1 MKNLALFFT
10 AVSFILLPD
19 FLSAQSPDLKSAA
32 NFVFFT
38 TTGAVSNTGT
48 SSVTPRIGTNNGAIT
63 GFDLLPG
70 QTESENSITAEA
82 AADLQEAYNL
92 LQLSAQTFPTH
103 AAILGNGETLL
114 PGTYLISEA
123 SSIEGNL
130 VMDAGGNSNAVF
142 IIKIGGAFSP
152 GPSSQIILTGGAL
165 ACNIYWAVEGGAIAM
180 AASSKMKGNFI
191 ANPGAVSMAASS
203 SLEGRLLSTTGAIS
217 VDGVTAAIPVCSA
230 LLPLTLTDFT
240 LQKQGN
246 AVVLLWTGQHEH
258 SFAGYELQRSQ
269 DGLIFNS
276 IGFVVSS
283 GDTGPAYYQWTDQL
297 PLPAMN
303 FYRLKMIDRDGRFTL
318 SHVLSVSQNTLPGF
332 SVFPNPVSGRQVQL
346 QVASVP
352 KGNYQM
358 LIYNEAGMRMKEFDI
373 KIGNETVNI
382 ITVPIQLRAGFYF
395 LVIHGPGG
403 SRQAMNLIMQ

>member
-1 MKNLALFFT
+1 
-10 AVSFILLPD
+10 
-19 FLSAQSPDLKSAA
+19 
-32 NFVFFT
+32 
-38 TTGAVSNTGT
+38 
-48 SSVTPRIGTNNGAIT
+48 
-63 GFDLLPG
+63 
-70 QTESENSITAEA
+70 SE
-82 AADLQEAYNL
+82 
-92 LQLSAQTFPTH
+92 QTFPTH

-114 PGTYLISEA
+114 PGTYLIAEA

-130 VMDAGGNSNAVF
+130 VMDAGGNANAIF
-142 IIKIGGAFSP
+142 IIKIEGAFSP
-152 GPSSQIILTGGAL
+152 GPSSQVILTGGAL

-230 LLPLTLTDFT
+230 LLPLILTDFT

-246 AVVLLWTGQHEH
+246 AVVLLWTGKDEH

-269 DGLIFNS
+269 DGFIFNS

-283 GDTGPAYYQWTDQL
+283 GDTGPVNYQWTDQQ
-297 PLPAMN
+297 PLPAMS
-303 FYRLKMIDRDGRFTL
+303 FYRLKMIDRDGKFTL
-318 SHVLSVSQNTLPGF
+318 SHVLFVSQNPLTGF
-332 SVFPNPVSGRQVQL
+332 SIFPNPVSAGQVQL
-346 QVASVP
+346 QMASVP

-358 LIYNEAGMRMKEFDI
+358 RIYNEAGIRMKELDI

-382 ITVPIQLRAGFYF
+382 ITVPLRLSAGFYF
-395 LVIHGPGG
+395 LVIHDPGG
-403 SRQAMNLIMQ
+403 SRQAMKFIMK